1 MKIEEEH
8 ACVSCTHTQKK
19 PLDMARPY
27 ATKTVIT
34 PITSD
39 TVQVDS

>member
-8 ACVSCTHTQKK
+8 ACASRAHTQKK
-19 PLDMARPY
+19 PLDMARPC
-27 ATKTVIT
+27 AAKTVIT
-34 PITSD
+34 PLTND

>member
-8 ACVSCTHTQKK
+8 ACASRARTQKK
-19 PLDMARPY
+19 PLDMARPC

-34 PITSD
+34 PLTND

>member
-8 ACVSCTHTQKK
+8 ACASRTHTQKK
-19 PLDMARPY
+19 PLDMARPC

-34 PITSD
+34 PLTND